1 MRIKKKTDKAKSRIG
16 LMRKLQSKLPRN
28 ALLTVFR
35 KSFIRPHLGYSD
47 IISDQPIN
55 GSFGKKLESVQYNA
69 AVTITG
75 DIKGTSREKLYKE
88 LGLESVKLRTTGLP
102 TSLFGLYQI

>member
-1 MRIKKKTDKAKSRIG
+1 MRIKKKTDKANSIG
-16 LMRKLQSKLPRN
+16 LMRQLQSKLPRN

-35 KSFIRPHLGYSD
+35 KSFIKPHLDYSD
-47 IISDQPIN
+47 ISDQPIN

-88 LGLESVKLRTTGLP
+88 
-102 TSLFGLYQI
+102 

>member
-1 MRIKKKTDKAKSRIG
+1 MRIKKKTDKANSIG
-16 LMRKLQSKLPRN
+16 LMRQLQSKLPRN

-35 KSFIRPHLGYSD
+35 KSFIRPHLNYSD
-47 IISDQPIN
+47 IISDQPVN

-69 AVTITG
+69 AVTITR

-88 LGLESVKLRTTGLP
+88 LRLESVKLKTTGLP